1 MLGSFMDIQKY
12 LERINYTGYLNPGAE
27 VLSSLQL
34 AHLMTVP
41 FENLDIYYK
50 VPIDVDNLFDKI
62 VNRRRGG
69 FCYELNGL
77 FYQLLSALGFT
88 VKMISA
94 GVYNHKKEYSPEYD
108 HMALLVTIKN
118 DNYLVDV
125 GFGEFSHSPVNMKL
139 NTETVDST
147 GIFKVEGPD
156 ENYHVVKKKNANGE
170 FIPEYRFSLSE
181 RKLHDFDARCLF
193 HQTSSESH
201 FMQNRI
207 CSLPIKNGR
216 ITLTGNTLKITANG
230 IVKETHLD
238 NEQAVRQALWNY
250 FKIKL

>member
-1 MLGSFMDIQKY
+1 MDIQKY
-12 LERINYTGYLNPGAE
+12 LERINYTGSFNPDAE

-50 VPIDVDNLFDKI
+50 VPIDLDNLFDKI
-62 VNRRRGG
+62 VNRRKGG

-77 FYQLLSALGFT
+77 FYQLLIETGFT

-108 HMALLVTIKN
+108 HMALLVTTRDN
-118 DNYLVDV
+118 NYLVDV
-125 GFGEFSHSPVNMKL
+125 GFGEFAHSPINMQV
-139 NTETVDST
+139 NTETIDST
-147 GIFKVEGPD
+147 GIFKVEQLD
-156 ENYHVVKKKNANGE
+156 ENYHVVKKKNAFGE
-170 FIPEYRFSLSE
+170 FTPEYMFSINK
-181 RKLHDFDARCLF
+181 RKLHDFDERCLF
-193 HQTSSESH
+193 HQTSNESH

-207 CSLPIKNGR
+207 CSMPTKNGR
-216 ITLTGNTLKITANG
+216 ITLTGSTLKITESE
-230 IVKETHLD
+230 IIKETHLD
-238 NEQAVRQALWNY
+238 NEQAVQQALWNY